1 MENVSKASAIRE
13 RVLAIERLGA
23 FPQVAMRLLDAIGD
37 DKTNVSDLTEIIESD
52 MALASKVL
60 SLANSA
66 FYAPKQ
72 KVTTV
77 HRSVVVI
84 GFEELQLLTVGIGLS
99 EIFDLNNVPEGFDAE
114 GLWIHSLAVGWM
126 AKNLA
131 STSGGVPESEV
142 MVAGLLHDLGKL
154 ILAGYLTDELQ
165 KVLDLVSDGIPYY
178 QAEEQLGIDH
188 TTIGYWLAKNWDL
201 PEIHISAIRD
211 HHDVRNDSPHTLST
225 AVVATA
231 DILTKK
237 LEFGLVHESES
248 DDALVFAQHTG
259 LTPEQLES
267 ISEIGRKSLPPLLET
282 WISSFSA
289 GG

>member
-52 MALASKVL
+52 MALASKIL

-72 KVTTV
+72 KITTI
-77 HRSVVVI
+77 HRSIVVI
-84 GFEELQLLTVGIGLS
+84 GFEELQLLAVGFGLS
-99 EIFDLNNVPEGFDAE
+99 DIFDPSHAPEGFDVE
-114 GLWIHSLAVGWM
+114 GLWKHSMAVGWM

-131 STSGGVPESEV
+131 STAGGVSSSEV
-142 MVAGLLHDLGKL
+142 MIAGLLHDLGKL
-154 ILAGYLTDELQ
+154 ILAGYLPEELQ
-165 KVLDLVSDGIPYY
+165 KIMILTNEGIPFCR
-178 QAEEQLGIDH
+178 AEERIGIDH
-188 TTIGYWLAKNWDL
+188 TTVGYWLARNWDL
-201 PEIHISAIRD
+201 PEIHLSAIRD
-211 HHDVRNDSPHTLST
+211 HHDVRQDSPHARTTSL
-225 AVVATA
+225 VATA

-237 LEFGLVHESES
+237 LELGLVHESES
-248 DDALVFAQHTG
+248 DDALAFVQYTG
-259 LTPEQLES
+259 LTPAQLES
-267 ISEIGRKSLPPLLET
+267 ISDIGRKDLPPLLET
-282 WISSFSA
+282 WISAFSA